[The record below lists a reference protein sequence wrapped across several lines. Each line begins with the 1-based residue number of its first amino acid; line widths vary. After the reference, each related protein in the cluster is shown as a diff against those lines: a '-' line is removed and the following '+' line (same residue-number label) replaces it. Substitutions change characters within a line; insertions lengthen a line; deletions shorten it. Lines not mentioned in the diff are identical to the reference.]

1 MASKCFDGK
10 NQEYDGC
17 PKDQLA
23 LVLPWRL
30 ALCGHCYTEMVL
42 R

>member
-1 MASKCFDGK
+1 MDA
-10 NQEYDGC
+10 

-30 ALCGHCYTEMVL
+30 ALCGYCYTEMVL